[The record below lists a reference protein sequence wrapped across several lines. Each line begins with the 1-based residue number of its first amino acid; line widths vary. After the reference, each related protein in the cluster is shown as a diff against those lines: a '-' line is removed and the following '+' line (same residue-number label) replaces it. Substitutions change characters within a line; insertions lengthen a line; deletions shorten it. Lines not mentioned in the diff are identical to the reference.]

1 MNTAKKETY
10 VQPELVKHELL
21 RDITA
26 TRSGNGHCNGYKKK
40 GCDD

>member
-1 MNTAKKETY
+1 MKTEKKEAY

-26 TRSGNGHCNGYKKK
+26 TRSGNDYCDDEYKK
-40 GCDD
+40 GRDS